1 MVDMKD
7 QAELPTDYILV
18 QTILRFLRSD
28 ASIAADCLSDLLEE
42 ARDCRL
48 GMYTLIVIVII
59 DSGVFEVGWNSHCSK
74 RSTDRWT

>member
-18 QTILRFLRSD
+18 QTILRSPRSD
-28 ASIAADCLSDLLEE
+28 VSIAADLSDLLEE

-48 GMYTLIVIVII
+48 DMYTLIVVEII
-59 DSGVFEVGWNSHCSK
+59 DFGIFEVDWNSHCSK
-74 RSTDRWT
+74 RGTDP